1 MNTYPSRIIPTV
13 LSTLLASGC
22 VSQAEIEAVS
32 EKQFEQM
39 QTQMPLTS
47 SAAEKAYAYCVSRAI
62 ISQSMLLYGSSN
74 WAMIARDT
82 Q

>member
-1 MNTYPSRIIPTV
+1 MNTYPGRFILTV

-32 EKQFEQM
+32 EEQFEQM

-47 SAAEKAYAYCVSRAI
+47 SATEKAYAYCVSRAI
-62 ISQSMLLYGSSN
+62 IAQLDDPYNSMD
-74 WAMIARDT
+74 WEIIARDT